1 MDFSTD
7 TLVSVLGDLMTM
19 DIRYEMNGMVGKVRN
34 LAGTSPSQI
43 RQLDCSGFVEYV
55 IYRTTLHNHNLPSGS
70 RRQRNFIERDH
81 GEVDYSANA
90 SLLDNMVRIGFRDAV
105 WSGRGED
112 RRRTGV
118 GHVWLVI
125 NGITFES
132 TSRGGRTQGP
142 KSFAWD
148 TRVDDADHF
157 FTLGRAPEFRM
168 KYMLRAITEERYL
181 LF

>member
-1 MDFSTD
+1 MDFSTEN
-7 TLVSVLGDLMTM
+7 LVSVLGDLMTM
-19 DIRYEMNGMVGKVRN
+19 NIRYEMNGMVGKVRN
-34 LAGTSPSQI
+34 LAGTSTSEI

-55 IYRTTLHNHNLPSGS
+55 IYQTTIHHHNIPSGS

-81 GEVDYSANA
+81 DEVDYNANA
-90 SLLDNMVRIGFRDAV
+90 SLLDEMVRIGFRDAV
-105 WSGRGED
+105 WEGSGD
-112 RRRTGV
+112 NRRRTGV

-132 TSRGGRTQGP
+132 TSRNGRNQGP
-142 KSFAWD
+142 KSFSWE

-157 FTLGRAPEFRM
+157 FTLGRAPNFRM
-168 KYMLRAITEERYL
+168 AYMLRAITETRDI